1 MASLIWNRDS
11 QEAINNPYEYAVE
24 EQFIREANN
33 VVSKLEST
41 ILKKKTFFLN
51 DKSLDKATWMLQNDV
66 LFAFKDSL
74 YSLKLKKHRIVG
86 PLLRVMYENNHLIV
100 YLNNNHV
107 NSQKTLS
114 EWYDNKSP
122 RHFEYRKLIKETEGE
137 EQSDFLNKQYQ
148 AYSKFTHRTYL
159 SLLYNYA
166 REGNPQLDQQSTKKD
181 FKIWYDESWPLRQ
194 SISMYYAILG
204 MFGKEMIKNLK
215 CYGVLEREEVDEIW
229 NSSMEQEQV
238 QFGELTAKAKEMLGI
253 E

>member
-33 VVSKLEST
+33 VILKLESS
-41 ILKKKTFFLN
+41 LLNNKSFFLY
-51 DKSLDKATWMLQNDV
+51 DKSLDKATWMIQTDV

-74 YSLKLKKHRIVG
+74 DSLKLKKHRIVG
-86 PLLRVMYENNHLIV
+86 PLLRVMYENNHLIE
-100 YLNNNHV
+100 YLNNNHS
-107 NSQKTLS
+107 NSKKALL

-122 RHFEYRKLIKETEGE
+122 RHFEYRELIKETEGK

-148 AYSKFTHRTYL
+148 AFSKFTHRTYL

-166 REGNPQLDQQSTKKD
+166 REGNPRMEQYSTNKD
-181 FKIWYDESWPLRQ
+181 FKVWYDENWPLRQ

-204 MFGKEMIKNLK
+204 MFGREMIENLK
-215 CYGVLEREEVDEIW
+215 NYGILEREEVEEIW

-238 QFGELTAKAKEMLGI
+238 QFGTLTDEAKKMLGI